1 MLSPFQYQTLGNT
14 FILETLKKLFCNTTH
29 NNLTGILSSWL
40 AKISPIMEI
49 VKTKFLFL
57 TTLSIS
63 LLFTMNNVS
72 RKGLSPSYGMKSK
85 IYLAILCS
93 SIQNNDPLMGKN
105 FAIDVAFRVTI
116 HVCDLCI
123 VSTCKQ

>member
-1 MLSPFQYQTLGNT
+1 
-14 FILETLKKLFCNTTH
+14 
-29 NNLTGILSSWL
+29 
-40 AKISPIMEI
+40 
-49 VKTKFLFL
+49 
-57 TTLSIS
+57 
-63 LLFTMNNVS
+63 MNNES

-93 SIQNNDPLMGKN
+93 SIQNNDPLMRKN
-105 FAIDVAFRVTI
+105 FAIDVAFRITI